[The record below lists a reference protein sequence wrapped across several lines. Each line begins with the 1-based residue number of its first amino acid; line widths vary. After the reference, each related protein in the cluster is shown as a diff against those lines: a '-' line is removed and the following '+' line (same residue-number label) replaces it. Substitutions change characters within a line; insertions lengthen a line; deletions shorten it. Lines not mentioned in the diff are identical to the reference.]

1 MLSITMK
8 DSARMLKVVDIFYS
22 IQGEGAHVG
31 VPSIFIRLYGCNLTC
46 SFCDEL
52 LHKGEYESL
61 SFDEVLMRIKTYPA
75 MNVIIT
81 GGEPSIYDLNGFIDY
96 LQAYMYA
103 VSVETN
109 GYNFSNLASANW
121 VTYSPKDW
129 DKIEKHG
136 YDEIKFVV
144 SKDSAVEKIL
154 EFTSYKPIFIQPQN
168 EMDRPNKEN
177 VNFCVEFV
185 KAHPQFILSVQL
197 HKFLGVE

>member
-1 MLSITMK
+1 
-8 DSARMLKVVDIFYS
+8 MLKVVDIFYS

-46 SFCDEL
+46 SFCDEF

-61 SFDEVLMRIKTYPA
+61 SFDEVLTRIKPYPA

-81 GGEPSIYDLNGFIDY
+81 GGEPSIYNLNGFIDY

-109 GYNFSNLASANW
+109 GYNFSNIASANW

-129 DKIEKHG
+129 DKIEKYG

-144 SKDSAVEKIL
+144 SKESAVEKIL
-154 EFTSYKPIFIQPQN
+154 EFSSYKPIFIQPQN

-177 VNFCVEFV
+177 VAFCVEFV
-185 KAHPQFILSVQL
+185 KEYPQFILSVQL

>member
-1 MLSITMK
+1 
-8 DSARMLKVVDIFYS
+8 MLKVVDIFYS

-46 SFCDEL
+46 AFCDEI
-52 LHKGEYESL
+52 LHKGEHESL
-61 SFDEVLMRIKTYPA
+61 SFDEVLTRIKAYPS
-75 MNVIIT
+75 MSVIIT
-81 GGEPSIYDLNGFIDY
+81 GGEPSIYNLNGFIDY

-109 GYNFSNLASANW
+109 GYNFSNIASANW

-129 DKIEKHG
+129 DKIEKYG

-144 SKDSAVEKIL
+144 NKESAVEKIL
-154 EFTSYKPIFIQPQN
+154 EFSSYKPIFIQPQN

-177 VNFCVEFV
+177 VAFCVEFV

>member
-1 MLSITMK
+1 
-8 DSARMLKVVDIFYS
+8 MLKVVDIFYS

-31 VPSIFIRLYGCNLTC
+31 VPSIFIRLYGCNLSC
-46 SFCDEL
+46 GFCDEL
-52 LHKGEYESL
+52 LHKGEYESFGFDVLL
-61 SFDEVLMRIKTYPA
+61 SRIKVYPS

-81 GGEPSIYDLNGFIDY
+81 GGEPSIYDLNGFIEF

-109 GYNFSNLASANW
+109 GFNFSNIVSANW

-129 DKIEKHG
+129 DNIEKFG

-144 SKDSAVEKIL
+144 AKESLVEKIL
-154 EFTSYKPIFIQPQN
+154 EFKSYKPIFIQPQN
-168 EMDRPNKEN
+168 DAVDPNKEN
-177 VNFCVEFV
+177 VKFCVDFV

-197 HKFLGVE
+197 HKFLGVA